1 MVCSSLLDRRAHRSS
16 IHNLEME
23 HINIFLSVSWM
34 RNYLKRR
41 FHVSFQRT
49 VKLKDRP
56 NNLSL
61 NPSSFKFELA
71 VCHRQ
76 SFTCEEQ
83 MTSSIRSLTDELLSE
98 YNNNYYES
106 KTLDIKDNR
115 VSTTVT
121 KSTDMS
127 PCLSSEVIALIVT
140 PDILQIKLST
150 K

>member
-1 MVCSSLLDRRAHRSS
+1 
-16 IHNLEME
+16 
-23 HINIFLSVSWM
+23 M
-34 RNYLKRR
+34 RNHLKRR

-56 NNLSL
+56 NNLSF
-61 NPSSFKFELA
+61 NPYSIKFELA
-71 VCHRQ
+71 ACHPQ

-83 MTSSIRSLTDELLSE
+83 MTSTIRSLTDELLSE
-98 YNNNYYES
+98 YNNNHYES